1 MRMRRFVLFYSV
13 VLNYKLC
20 NQDLGAS
27 INLRNIAI
35 HVSIIDVGDFT
46 DSLITNMTFGHS
58 GTPSICQKVHRKSAF
73 DIQLIIVFRPKITV
87 YRMSF
92 RLFDF

>member
-46 DSLITNMTFGHS
+46 DSLITNMTFGY
-58 GTPSICQKVHRKSAF
+58 SALPLF
-73 DIQLIIVFRPKITV
+73 AKRFTESP
-87 YRMSF
+87 
-92 RLFDF
+92 RLTFS

>member
-1 MRMRRFVLFYSV
+1 MRMRRFVCLFYSV

-58 GTPSICQKVHRKSAF
+58 VTPSICQKVRRKSF
-73 DIQLIIVFRPKITV
+73 DIRLIIVFRPKITV